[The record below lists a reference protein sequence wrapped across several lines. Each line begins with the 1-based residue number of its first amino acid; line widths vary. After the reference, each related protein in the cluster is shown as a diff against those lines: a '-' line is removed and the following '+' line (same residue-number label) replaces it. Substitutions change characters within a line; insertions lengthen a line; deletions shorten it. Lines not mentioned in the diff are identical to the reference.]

1 MAGMQA
7 LVDEVWGGLQGNPAP
22 IYYSLANQEYGTHGN
37 KACQSF
43 VSGGPAWYCT
53 FNDVTVGDN
62 DIDCIG
68 PYNCYDPDANQGVV
82 GVLSLSDK
90 SYQPAFM
97 AGVGW
102 DFTTGIGSVNA
113 TNLVLNPIWLFGW

>member
-1 MAGMQA
+1 MGRNSSP
-7 LVDEVWGGLQGNPAP
+7 LPARE
-22 IYYSLANQEYGTHGN
+22 SSARRR
-37 KACQSF
+37 
-43 VSGGPAWYCT
+43 YCT

-62 DIDCIG
+62 DVACTG
-68 PYNCYDPDANQGVV
+68 PYNCYDPDANAGVV

-90 SYQPAFM
+90 AYQPAFT

-113 TNLVLNPIWLFGW
+113 TNLVLNPIWLYGWR